1 MTANSTNMKSPNA
14 FIIHLDKKWKD
25 EIIVGGQKMFLD
37 SKFDEFGNRFMEA
50 EIVSVPIIGN
60 PGAQVGD
67 ILYFHHTVLMTP
79 RFYLGDGKYLVPYV
93 AGGGRNNLGHAYKN
107 SEGIHMIDQWVFLE
121 PMESSQK
128 MTSLLIEIVQNDVQ
142 NDRGRVFANSELLSG
157 LGLNKGDV
165 VYFSKN
171 SDYEMEVD
179 GQKVWRMMIDDLLY
193 VEEGK

>member
-1 MTANSTNMKSPNA
+1 MKSINA

-25 EIIVGGQKMFLD
+25 EIVVGGQKMFLD

-50 EIVSVPIIGN
+50 EIVSVPLRCELDAK
-60 PGAQVGD
+60 PGD
-67 ILYFHHTVLMTP
+67 ILYFHHTVLMTKH
-79 RFYLGDGKYLVPYV
+79 FYLGDGKYYVPYA

-128 MTSLLIEIVQNDVQ
+128 ITSSLIEVMQDDVP
-142 NDRGRVFANSELLSG
+142 NDRGRIFAPSEGLSG

-179 GQKVWRMMIDDLLY
+179 GQKVWRMMLDDLLY
-193 VEEGK
+193 AEETK